1 VGSQTRDKADT
12 MMANIA
18 PLTTSNRKT
27 TAAAIGAA
35 AMLYWAGLYF
45 YVPTLPVY
53 VQGKVGNL
61 VVTGTILSMYGLW
74 QAVSRLLVGMGAD
87 GMGRRK
93 PLLIF
98 SLSLVLA
105 GACLLS
111 RMESALGLGFAR
123 ALTGLGAG
131 AWVLLVVAFSA
142 SFEPAQVIRATGI
155 LTLVATFS
163 RMVATSL
170 NGWLNQ
176 LGGYPLAFQVAMA
189 AAGLAIL
196 LVLLTP
202 EKPLPVQTP
211 SLRKLL
217 SLALR
222 RDVLLPALLNT
233 LLQYAVW
240 AGIFSF
246 APILARQLGAGDML
260 LSALTSLY
268 LLAMVLGNLIV
279 SLIGSRLTATV
290 ILRAGFALLTLGLGL
305 AALAPS
311 VTMLV
316 ISQLICGL
324 AEGILYP
331 TALGASIRY
340 VSEEERAS
348 AMGLHQSIYAV
359 GMFAGP
365 WLGGIL
371 ASLLGIQPMFALT
384 AALAF
389 GLAFL
394 GVRALTREY
403 LTNVNSG

>member
-1 VGSQTRDKADT
+1 
-12 MMANIA
+12 MMENTASLTA
-18 PLTTSNRKT
+18 PNRKT
-27 TAAAIGAA
+27 AAAAIGAA

-53 VQGKVGNL
+53 VQGKVGSL

-87 GMGRRK
+87 WLGRRK
-93 PLLIF
+93 PLLVL
-98 SLSLVLA
+98 SLSLVLV
-105 GACLLS
+105 GAWLLS

-131 AWVLLVVAFSA
+131 AWVLLVVMFSA

-155 LTLVATFS
+155 LTLVTTFS
-163 RMVATSL
+163 RMVATSM

-176 LGGYPLAFQVAMA
+176 LGGYSLAFQVAMA
-189 AAGLAIL
+189 AVGLAIL
-196 LVLLTP
+196 LTLLVK
-202 EKPLPVQTP
+202 EKPLPVQSP
-211 SLRKLL
+211 SFKKLF
-217 SLALR
+217 SLVLR

-233 LLQYAVW
+233 LLQYCVW
-240 AGIFSF
+240 SGIFSF
-246 APILARQLGAGDML
+246 APILARRLGAGDLL

-279 SLIGSRLTATV
+279 SFIGSRLAATT
-290 ILRAGFALLTLGLGL
+290 ILRAGFILLVSGLGL
-305 AALAPS
+305 AALAPA
-311 VTMLV
+311 VTVLV

-348 AMGLHQSIYAV
+348 AMGLHQSIYAI
-359 GMFAGP
+359 GMFGGP
-365 WLGGIL
+365 WLSGIL
-371 ASLLGIQPMFALT
+371 ASLVGIQPMFALT
-384 AALAF
+384 AALAL
-389 GLAFL
+389 GLALL
-394 GVRALTREY
+394 GVRALKGEY
-403 LTNVNSG
+403 SGRG

>member
-1 VGSQTRDKADT
+1 MENTAS
-12 MMANIA
+12 
-18 PLTTSNRKT
+18 LTATNRKM

-53 VQGKVGNL
+53 VQGRVGNL

-87 GMGRRK
+87 WLGRRK
-93 PLLIF
+93 PLLIL
-98 SLSLVLA
+98 SLSLVLV
-105 GACLLS
+105 GAWLLS

-131 AWVLLVVAFSA
+131 AWVLLVVMFSA

-155 LTLVATFS
+155 LTLVTTFS
-163 RMVATSL
+163 RMVATSM

-176 LGGYPLAFQVAMA
+176 LGGYALAFQVAVA
-189 AAGLAIL
+189 AVGLAIL
-196 LVLLTP
+196 LTLLTP
-202 EKPLPVQTP
+202 EKPQPVQSP
-211 SLRKLL
+211 SFRKLL
-217 SLALR
+217 SLASR

-233 LLQYAVW
+233 LLQYCVW
-240 AGIFSF
+240 TGIFSF
-246 APILARQLGAGDML
+246 APILARRLGADDML

-279 SLIGSRLTATV
+279 SFIGSRLAATT
-290 ILRAGFALLTLGLGL
+290 ILRAGFILLVSGLGL
-305 AALAPS
+305 AALAPA
-311 VTMLV
+311 VTVLV

-348 AMGLHQSIYAV
+348 AMGLHQSIYAL
-359 GMFAGP
+359 GMFGGP
-365 WLGGIL
+365 WLSGIL
-371 ASLLGIQPMFALT
+371 ASLVGIQPMFALT
-384 AALAF
+384 AALAL
-389 GLAFL
+389 GLALL
-394 GVRALTREY
+394 GVRALKGEY
-403 LTNVNSG
+403 SGRG

>member
-1 VGSQTRDKADT
+1 
-12 MMANIA
+12 MMENTASLTA
-18 PLTTSNRKT
+18 PNRKT

-53 VQGKVGNL
+53 VQGKVSSL

-87 GMGRRK
+87 WLGRRK
-93 PLLIF
+93 PLLVL
-98 SLSLVLA
+98 SLSLVLV
-105 GACLLS
+105 GAWLLS
-111 RMESALGLGFAR
+111 RMESALGLGVAR

-131 AWVLLVVAFSA
+131 AWVLLVVMFSA

-155 LTLVATFS
+155 LTLVTTFS
-163 RMVATSL
+163 RMVATSM

-189 AAGLAIL
+189 AVGLAIL
-196 LVLLTP
+196 LTLLVK
-202 EKPLPVQTP
+202 EKPLPVQSP
-211 SLRKLL
+211 SFKKLF
-217 SLALR
+217 SLVLR

-233 LLQYAVW
+233 LLQYCVW
-240 AGIFSF
+240 SGIFSF
-246 APILARQLGAGDML
+246 APILARRLGAGDLL

-279 SLIGSRLTATV
+279 SFIGSRLAATT
-290 ILRAGFALLTLGLGL
+290 ILRAGFTLLVSGLGL
-305 AALAPS
+305 AALAPA
-311 VTMLV
+311 VTVLV

-348 AMGLHQSIYAV
+348 AMGLHQSIYAL
-359 GMFAGP
+359 GMFGGP
-365 WLGGIL
+365 WLSGIL
-371 ASLLGIQPMFALT
+371 ASLIGIQPMFALT
-384 AALAF
+384 AALAL
-389 GLAFL
+389 GLALL
-394 GVRALTREY
+394 GVRALKVEY
-403 LTNVNSG
+403 SGRG